1 LWGVDR
7 RKTLVAVSMLVLLFA
22 SPILVT
28 LESVRDLG
36 ARNLVPEVFVEMTS
50 VMADLPPDRA
60 LAPPQMGLLLPAYT
74 HHSVWAGHWFLTPD
88 YWSRVD
94 QYAAMVADPRKQ
106 GELLELLREESIRY
120 LVVPVN
126 VSDRLALALEG
137 NVAERIRI
145 GGLELL
151 ILNG

>member
-1 LWGVDR
+1 
-7 RKTLVAVSMLVLLFA
+7 MLVLVLA

-28 LESVRDLG
+28 LESVRDLE

-50 VMADLPPDRA
+50 TMAELPEGRA
-60 LAPPQMGLLLPAYT
+60 LVPPQMGMLVPAYT

-94 QYAAMVADPRKQ
+94 QYASMIADPGKQ

-120 LVVPVN
+120 LVVPAN

-137 NVAERIRI
+137 DVAERIRI
-145 GGLELL
+145 GELELL
-151 ILNG
+151 TLSW